1 MDERELDVV
10 YPCSGILLSLQEG
23 NYDTARNMGEPGG
36 QFVLI
41 PDTRQTEGFF
51 PRPYLVVE
59 NLPAKAGDKGSV
71 PGLGGPHMLQSNWAH
86 SLEPVL
92 QNRRSLCSRE

>member
-36 QFVLI
+36 QYVLI
-41 PDTRQTEGFF
+41 PDTRQT
-51 PRPYLVVE
+51 
-59 NLPAKAGDKGSV
+59 
-71 PGLGGPHMLQSNWAH
+71 
-86 SLEPVL
+86 
-92 QNRRSLCSRE
+92 